1 MGKILYNVYTPLSFG
16 GLFDAEGELIER
28 MAGIYKSKYS
38 MSHYFSFLEIY
49 YKKDVSIV
57 YSHMRGEGDG
67 DFPIY
72 VYYIRTKRCT
82 LAMDTLEATLDIYSK
97 EARRFFL
104 DYGRNT
110 GGSLLCV
117 LNSYELQYLSRIW

>member
-1 MGKILYNVYTPLSFG
+1 M
-16 GLFDAEGELIER
+16 ER
-28 MAGIYKSKYS
+28 MVGIYKSKDS
-38 MSHYFSFLEIY
+38 RSHYFSFLEIY

-57 YSHMRGEGDG
+57 YSHMHGEGDG
-67 DFPIY
+67 DYPIY

-82 LAMDTLEATLDIYSK
+82 LAMDTLEATLAIYRK

-117 LNSYELQYLSRIW
+117 LNGDELQYLSRM